1 MASERRMNRD
11 VFEHLPQESK
21 KVLTWFKERNQSDT
35 IEDYE
40 PYLKATKLVISDHQK
55 FVDQVCEYF
64 PDQASKV
71 RHMAPY
77 DTRLSL
83 GMSQRVKRIKKIF
96 YQIDLDQLDMDAIY
110 QVLAFVAK
118 YPRTKVLF
126 GCFNAQHADFETFK
140 KGVEDLISRSFRLD
154 DFVSIKESQ
163 ELKTS

>member
-1 MASERRMNRD
+1 M
-11 VFEHLPQESK
+11 V
-21 KVLTWFKERNQSDT
+21 
-35 IEDYE
+35 
-40 PYLKATKLVISDHQK
+40 SDHQK
-55 FVDQVCEYF
+55 FVDQVCECF

-83 GMSQRVKRIKKIF
+83 GMSQRVKESKIF

-163 ELKTS
+163 GAETS